1 MPSPKAGAVRAWTVG
16 LGGGPRWAWVGVRAG
31 PGWWPARS
39 ALPGR
44 DPSLAFS
51 PWSCCRAWLAAVC
64 IEKTVKTIDVVTTF
78 TKNLDPVWHW
88 EEDRWTGVHV

>member
-16 LGGGPRWAWVGVRAG
+16 LGGGP
-31 PGWWPARS
+31 GWWSVRS

-51 PWSCCRAWLAAVC
+51 PWSCCRAWLAAFC
-64 IEKTVKTIDVVTTF
+64 IEKTVKTIDVITTF
-78 TKNLDPVWHW
+78 TKNLDPVCHR